1 MITIKSNRNRVLFNI
16 NEHPSLSEAAS
27 LPLIIKEKDI
37 EYQLHRII
45 LFDKLLQVSELEI

>member
-1 MITIKSNRNRVLFNI
+1 MTIKSNRNRVLFNI